1 LVALVDAV
9 RTVSI
14 LLSDDRW
21 LGLQAA
27 ARKKSVALTLPCGLP
42 GHLRTSRL
50 GTRHFAHNPGG
61 GGCAEHVRE
70 TAQHLLAKSIIL
82 RAASAAGWHVE
93 PESRGD
99 GWVADVLATKDGHRI
114 AFEVQWSAQTRDE
127 YQHRQG
133 RYEATGVR
141 CAWFTRHE
149 RSVLPPN
156 RALPV
161 FLLTAQGDNMTVRI
175 AERAWPLADAVTAL
189 LGGRLKFRDYVS
201 NGEPS
206 ENLVRLHQAECRK
219 CHAPFLIWQ
228 AETASIT
235 GRAGGGGRRATA
247 MRSSQPIDLKPRP

>member
-1 LVALVDAV
+1 LVALVDGV

-70 TAQHLLAKSIIL
+70 TAQHLLAKSIII
-82 RAASAAGWHVE
+82 RAASAAGWHAE

-99 GWVADVLATKDGHRI
+99 GWVADVLATKDGRRI

-133 RYEATGVR
+133 RYEAASGSPTAPGH
-141 CAWFTRHE
+141 WPTR
-149 RSVLPPN
+149 
-156 RALPV
+156 
-161 FLLTAQGDNMTVRI
+161 
-175 AERAWPLADAVTAL
+175 
-189 LGGRLKFRDYVS
+189 
-201 NGEPS
+201 
-206 ENLVRLHQAECRK
+206 
-219 CHAPFLIWQ
+219 
-228 AETASIT
+228 
-235 GRAGGGGRRATA
+235 
-247 MRSSQPIDLKPRP
+247 SQPC